1 MNAKQR
7 REKIIALLT
16 HAVSTIT
23 ASQLAD
29 EFGVSRQIIVSDIA
43 VLRAKNYDI
52 TSTNRGYR
60 LTKNIEQA
68 TNLYKGKVAVQ
79 HTAEQTFSELHAI
92 INAGGILYDIQID
105 HPVYGLITAP
115 LHIEHPSDINHFMED
130 MSHQKGELLSS
141 LTNGVHIHTIGAK
154 SPDHFATIKA
164 ALDKLG
170 ILVDEQ

>member
-7 REKIIALLT
+7 REKILSLLT
-16 HAVSTIT
+16 HAVNTIT
-23 ASQLAD
+23 ASQLAE

-43 VLRAKNYDI
+43 ILRVNNYDI

-60 LTKNIEQA
+60 LTKNIDSA
-68 TNLYKGKVAVQ
+68 TKFYKGKVAVQ
-79 HTAEQTFSELHAI
+79 HTAEQTLAELHAI

-115 LHIEHPSDINHFMED
+115 LHIEHPSDINQFMEE

-154 SPDHFATIKA
+154 TPEHFAMIKET
-164 ALDKLG
+164 LDQLG
-170 ILVDEQ
+170 ILIDEQ